1 MNEKTREIVTAYAD
15 ECHEEELE
23 LLRTLARI
31 PAPSGDEGRRAVFVR
46 DWWLAQ
52 GAPVGSVRIDAAKNV
67 ILSLPGGTGA
77 GGDETG
83 RAVVAGD
90 EAGGTRAAGGTGG
103 GTRAADNDT
112 AGNAS
117 GTDAAGPNAVPDKG
131 IAVFAAHMDV
141 VFPDTEPLP
150 LEETE
155 TRLLAPGVGDDTAN
169 LVGLMLAGRYL
180 LRHHVPL
187 ERPLLIVANSCEEG
201 LGNLAGTRELFSRY
215 AGRVREFTSFD
226 LYLGMHVVSAVG
238 SHRWKVTC
246 HTEGG
251 HSWENFGRDNAIEAL
266 CSFIE
271 DLYALDLP
279 TRAKTTINVG
289 RFEGGTTVNSI
300 AEEAS
305 VLVEYRSA
313 SEECL
318 EEMFGK
324 FVVLVERHLKRGM
337 RVDVRLIGRRPASG
351 ERVPEGQA
359 SLIARTDEILRG
371 VGGVSSIAHQDS
383 STDANIPFSLGIPAH
398 TVGTVEGDLLH
409 TREEWIEKDSLRRGL
424 AVILALLLEHARG

>member
-1 MNEKTREIVTAYAD
+1 MDERTAKIATAYAD
-15 ECHEEELE
+15 ECFEEELE

-31 PAPSGDEGRRAVFVR
+31 PAPSGHEERRAEFVR
-46 DWWLAQ
+46 DWWVAQ
-52 GAPVGSVRIDAAKNV
+52 GAPVDSVRIDEAKNV
-67 ILSLPGGTGA
+67 VLRLP
-77 GGDETG
+77 
-83 RAVVAGD
+83 
-90 EAGGTRAAGGTGG
+90 
-103 GTRAADNDT
+103 
-112 AGNAS
+112 
-117 GTDAAGPNAVPDKG
+117 AGPHAAKDEG
-131 IAVFAAHMDV
+131 IAVFAAHTDV
-141 VFPDTEPLP
+141 VFPDTDPLP
-150 LEETE
+150 LAESE

-180 LRHHVPL
+180 LRHRVPL
-187 ERPLLIVANSCEEG
+187 DRPLLVVANSCEEG
-201 LGNLAGTRELFSRY
+201 LGNLAGTRALFERY

-246 HTEGG
+246 HTQGG

-279 TRAKTTINVG
+279 KEAKTTINVG
-289 RFEGGTTVNSI
+289 RFVGGTTVNSI

-318 EEMFGK
+318 ERMYGM
-324 FVVLVERHLKRGM
+324 FVVLVEEHLKAKTRI
-337 RVDVRLIGRRPASG
+337 DVQLIGRRPASG
-351 ERVPEGQA
+351 EHVPEGQA
-359 SLIARTDEILRG
+359 ALVARTDEILREL
-371 VGGVSSIAHQDS
+371 GGVRDVIHQES
-383 STDANIPFSLGIPAH
+383 STDANIPLSLGIPAH

-409 TREEWIEKDSLRRGL
+409 TREEWVEKGSLRRGL
-424 AVILALLLEHARG
+424 AVILALMLEHARP